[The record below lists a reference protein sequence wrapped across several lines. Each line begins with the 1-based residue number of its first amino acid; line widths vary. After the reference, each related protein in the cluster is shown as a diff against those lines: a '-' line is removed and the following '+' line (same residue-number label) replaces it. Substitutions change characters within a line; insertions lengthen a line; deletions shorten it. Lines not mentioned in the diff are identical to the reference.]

1 MFEFHHSTDCTL
13 LLFQTNLTERPGRNT
28 EYSGKYEGCKCY
40 CFSGL
45 FIILLLTALLNAIVN
60 TVLTLLDHWR
70 HEFPAAEYMLNFQT
84 FFADLKRTGYSFTS
98 RQDSGRIFNTREKKE
113 SKNCYIEITA
123 FFSRKEG
130 NKWIFQMQTC
140 LKDL

>member
-98 RQDSGRIFNTREKKE
+98 RQDSGRIFNTREKKRIQKLLHWNN
-113 SKNCYIEITA
+113 SFLQQKGG
-123 FFSRKEG
+123 K
-130 NKWIFQMQTC
+130 
-140 LKDL
+140 